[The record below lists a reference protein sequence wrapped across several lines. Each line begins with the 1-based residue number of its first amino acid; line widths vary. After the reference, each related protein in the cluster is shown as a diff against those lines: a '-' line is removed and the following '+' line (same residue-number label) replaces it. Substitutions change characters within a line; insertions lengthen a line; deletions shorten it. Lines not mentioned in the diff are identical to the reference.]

1 MSSSTSSTNILLSKQ
16 YLSDPSI
23 YEIGIDEA
31 GRGPLFG
38 RLYVAAV
45 ILPKDIDFG
54 HKDIKDSK
62 KIKSK
67 KKMSEVSEYIK
78 QNSLAYSIQFIE
90 HSEIDEINIRQA
102 VFRAAHRCIKD
113 VYDQVFKSLHIE
125 HSQSNRTKPF
135 ISAPEGGILNENLCE
150 KRGDSLAKFH
160 ILMDGNDFIPYTT
173 FDKSVDRIVSIP
185 YDTIEG
191 GDAKLVSIA
200 AASILAKDSRDK
212 YIEALCIEYPV
223 LVERY
228 SLDKNMGYG
237 TKKHLDGIKEFG
249 ICQFHRR
256 TYGQCKTAR
265 INEI

>member
-1 MSSSTSSTNILLSKQ
+1 MNYQ
-16 YLSDPSI
+16 SDLSI

-38 RLYVAAV
+38 RLYVAAT
-45 ILPKDIDFG
+45 ILPKVCENENNDLFY

-67 KKMSEVSEYIK
+67 KKMNEVSQYI
-78 QNSLAYSIQFIE
+78 QSNTLAYSVQYIE

-102 VFRAAHRCIKD
+102 VFRAAHRCIKS
-113 VYDQVFKSLHIE
+113 VCTTVL
-125 HSQSNRTKPF
+125 
-135 ISAPEGGILNENLCE
+135 E
-150 KRGDSLAKFH
+150 KDPSAKFH

-200 AASILAKDSRDK
+200 ASSILAKDARDK
-212 YIEALCIEYPV
+212 YIEELCKEYPA

-256 TYGQCKTAR
+256 TYGQCKMAR